1 MHKNFFMV
9 PNRIFKQEL
18 RPRDFMVYCCL
29 LSHCDKNMTC
39 FPSRQL
45 ISRECRIDKKT
56 VDAAIKNLIDNNL
69 ISKGPR
75 TRWNGANSSN
85 MYFVNNY
92 FFRVKDIVISF
103 TIKSATTSANKT
115 NVVIL
120 NVVAVA
126 TKPKMS

>member
-85 MYFVNNY
+85 MYFVNNLLE
-92 FFRVKDIVISF
+92 DDGMPDAPSPF
-103 TIKSATTSANKT
+103 TWQYYREINHPHP
-115 NVVIL
+115 V
-120 NVVAVA
+120 
-126 TKPKMS
+126 